1 MSITIDWIAVIA
13 ASVMAVGIIEYAKG
27 IASKAPSWV
36 WLACSPIA
44 AIVAAVSLGGSW
56 NQIAI
61 NAGLVLAVSQLCYQ
75 SIVQLVKSKVAK

>member
-1 MSITIDWIAVIA
+1 MSITIDWIAIIA
-13 ASVMAVGIIEYAKG
+13 ASVMAVGIIEYLKG
-27 IASKAPSWV
+27 LFIKAPSWV
-36 WLACSPIA
+36 WLALSPVS
-44 AIVAAVSLGGSW
+44 AIVASVSLGGAI